1 MATLFW
7 EKKNAVEHVLRS
19 GMLSHGANVEAFESA
34 FAD

>member
-19 GMLSHGANVEAFESA
+19 GRLSQGANVEAFEAA